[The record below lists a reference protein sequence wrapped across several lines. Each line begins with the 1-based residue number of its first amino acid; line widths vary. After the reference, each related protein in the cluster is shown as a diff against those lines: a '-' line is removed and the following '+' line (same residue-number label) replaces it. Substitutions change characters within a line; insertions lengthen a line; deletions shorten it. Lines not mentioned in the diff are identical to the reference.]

1 MAWAGRLLA
10 AMALSL
16 SACTPSLAFAPRL
29 PALWGPPRVSALGL
43 RMCAPSPGREEGS
56 GGGSGPQGVL
66 AGLRSRVRAFFR
78 SWQRDTL
85 DKSWSS
91 QSVIKSEQA
100 LAREREAIVTQ
111 QGGNFASQMMMLQS
125 MNTKRHLL
133 QYQLHEQIE
142 GHMTLAAGSGQL
154 SFADLYSELCTNGE
168 GSLPYCETLR
178 DASARQDAPS
188 NVRHDQGSVAG
199 AAGDAAGRAAPTGDE
214 GALGSKGVVFL
225 AEMMAGVPD
234 LATDM
239 ATDMA
244 SESAPKQAEEAAREP
259 PRAVHGEEPGERKD
273 VQNDIAED
281 SDEPSFLGSF
291 TQRLASAVEAKHEM
305 APGPGP
311 ATRRGQD
318 AAPARDR

>member
-1 MAWAGRLLA
+1 MAPAGCLLA

-29 PALWGPPRVSALGL
+29 PALWGPPRVSALSL
-43 RMCAPSPGREEGS
+43 RMCAPSSGREEGA
-56 GGGSGPQGVL
+56 GGGPGPRGVL

-78 SWQRDTL
+78 SWQRDAL
-85 DKSWSS
+85 DRSWSS

-142 GHMTLAAGSGQL
+142 GHMALAAGSGQL

-178 DASARQDAPS
+178 DASVRQDAPS
-188 NVRHDQGSVAG
+188 NVRHDQDSTAG
-199 AAGDAAGRAAPTGDE
+199 AAGDAAGCAAPTGDE

-239 ATDMA
+239 APD
-244 SESAPKQAEEAAREP
+244 SAPPQSEEAARVP
-259 PRAVHGEEPGERKD
+259 PRAVHGKEPGERKD
-273 VQNDIAED
+273 VQKDSAEN
-281 SDEPSFLGSF
+281 SEESSFVGSF
-291 TQRLASAVEAKHEM
+291 TQRLASAVEAKQ
-305 APGPGP
+305 ARGPGPGQGP
-311 ATRRGQD
+311 ASRRGQD